1 MKTKRNLS
9 GMYFRF
15 NEENICFEDLPE
27 SEQGKILDSK
37 EGQFVK
43 GIAKHLANILNDIG
57 EQLDIIQE

>member
-1 MKTKRNLS
+1 
-9 GMYFRF
+9 MYFRF